1 MADILQFTPPDIRR
15 LIEAENREAYIPP
28 QDVAEVL
35 EILCSMIG
43 KRVAI

>member
-1 MADILQFTPPDIRR
+1 MAEIIQLPPPDIRR

-35 EILCSMIG
+35 EILCSIIG
-43 KRVAI
+43 KKVAI

>member
-1 MADILQFTPPDIRR
+1 MAEIIQLPPPDIRR

-28 QDVAEVL
+28 QDLAEVL
-35 EILCSMIG
+35 EVLCSIIG